1 MRNEPLRSLISDLY
15 DEIEEKREREMKK
28 EDNEGIAGKQEFH
41 TIASNKKKGGGG
53 RGRKRGGTEHG
64 GGGGN
69 LTNY

>member
-1 MRNEPLRSLISDLY
+1 
-15 DEIEEKREREMKK
+15 MKK

-41 TIASNKKKGGGG
+41 TIASNKKRGG